1 MGKINSCQRDSGL
14 SGAVHIYHK
23 KRRGSLAEVQFH
35 APNRTFSWG
44 KTLSPLPV
52 DKVVEDLLL

>member
-23 KRRGSLAEVQFH
+23 KRRGL
-35 APNRTFSWG
+35 
-44 KTLSPLPV
+44 
-52 DKVVEDLLL
+52 